1 MAPIMG
7 RPPARHIG
15 DGPGKTLSRPRAIC
29 GRFPLS
35 VGARPVRPSPNW
47 SSGRTKGATP
57 IAQDVTHRRPARSL
71 RPHRSTR
78 DRIVAGGAGGR
89 RARLSRMAG
98 RRPRA
103 QGDGGVPRVRLL
115 VGAVPSVGGMAA
127 CLAANNVGRWLGQV
141 TLAVAVTGGGLGL
154 ILGPWMVR
162 LGRQL

>member
-1 MAPIMG
+1 MG
-7 RPPARHIG
+7 RPRARHIG

-78 DRIVAGGAGGR
+78 DRIVAG
-89 RARLSRMAG
+89 
-98 RRPRA
+98 
-103 QGDGGVPRVRLL
+103 
-115 VGAVPSVGGMAA
+115 
-127 CLAANNVGRWLGQV
+127 
-141 TLAVAVTGGGLGL
+141 VAGGLGEQ
-154 ILGPWMVR
+154 LGVDPVVLR
-162 LGRQL
+162 LAFVVLALAGGFGLVLYLVLWLAGTEG